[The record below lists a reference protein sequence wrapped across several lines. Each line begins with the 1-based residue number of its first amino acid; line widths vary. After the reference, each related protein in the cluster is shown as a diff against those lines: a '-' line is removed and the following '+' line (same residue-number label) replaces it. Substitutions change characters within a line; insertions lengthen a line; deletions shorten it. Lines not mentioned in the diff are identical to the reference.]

1 VSIRKRGKKWEVV
14 NKAGT
19 KVLGTHSSRP
29 KAVKHLQAIEINK
42 HKRKR

>member
-1 VSIRKRGKKWEVV
+1 MSIRKRGDKWEVV

-42 HKRKR
+42 RRKR